1 MKCNGN
7 NWTKLQ
13 MNESSS
19 QTISCFKLHKTAISF
34 HCELIMDFPKVLK
47 FNFGV
52 FELWICLNSGSI
64 SFLDNEQVYLQMGH
78 NEGLIINISS
88 LISIASN
95 YWKDDEAT
103 FWENSKE
110 ENSAHDTAQ
119 LFSFLHIPFLL
130 LISEVAKLTEIPQC
144 LLEMNSWFLSRRNC
158 LQRRKGRWGKKIHL
172 AIWSNLFF
180 SKNSINGVCREV
192 LSSLFCFYH
201 NYSFTSMAVRTWK
214 LIPGF

>member
-34 HCELIMDFPKVLK
+34 HCKLIMDCPKVLK

-78 NEGLIINISS
+78 NEGVIINISS

-95 YWKDDEAT
+95 YWNILRK
-103 FWENSKE
+103 FK
-110 ENSAHDTAQ
+110 
-119 LFSFLHIPFLL
+119 
-130 LISEVAKLTEIPQC
+130 
-144 LLEMNSWFLSRRNC
+144 
-158 LQRRKGRWGKKIHL
+158 RRKQRPRHSTTVFIFAHSFPVTDFWSGQTDRDSTVLIRNEFMVSVKKKL
-172 AIWSNLFF
+172 PTKKKGQMRKENPSCNLKQF
-180 SKNSINGVCREV
+180 V
-192 LSSLFCFYH
+192 L
-201 NYSFTSMAVRTWK
+201 
-214 LIPGF
+214 